1 MKYMVK
7 TASLLAALSLLAGCG
22 TSASQSAVSETQET
36 ETKTEEQETV
46 TEETPETEEKN
57 VLVIYFSRTG
67 EQYEVGEID
76 KGNTAI
82 VAEMIA
88 EETGADMYEI
98 LPKEDYYP
106 YTYDE
111 LTDVALQE
119 QNEGARPEYRDDVPD
134 LSQYQT
140 IFIGSPVRRARRA

>member
-1 MKYMVK
+1 MVK

-36 ETKTEEQETV
+36 ETKTEEQ
-46 TEETPETEEKN
+46 ETPETEEKN

-88 EETGADMYEI
+88 EETGADT
-98 LPKEDYYP
+98 LFPQ
-106 YTYDE
+106 
-111 LTDVALQE
+111 LQLVDIE
-119 QNEGARPEYRDDVPD
+119 
-134 LSQYQT
+134 
-140 IFIGSPVRRARRA
+140 